1 MPAITKDPH
10 AQLAGVSFLELCL
23 TCLNSQAQE
32 NIVPYGNEFEVAKQ
46 SILNGHVKDGLGQM
60 ALLLERIDATKEPN
74 FWSLSI
80 SFADYLHEEELC
92 RRPMAVPR
100 LR

>member
-60 ALLLERIDATKEPN
+60 ALLLARIDAQMSRTFGP
-74 FWSLSI
+74 
-80 SFADYLHEEELC
+80 
-92 RRPMAVPR
+92 
-100 LR
+100 